1 MGSRVKVWVPP
12 LHDYVGV
19 GENDFGTLS
28 KRFVMNSSSK
38 LFVGN
43 ISFRMSEDDLRDLFS
58 QSGKVVS
65 VAIPTDRD
73 TGRKRGFAFVEME
86 NDGEAQ
92 AAIDA
97 LNGKTIEGREIV
109 VNPSRPRER
118 QYNG

>member
-1 MGSRVKVWVPP
+1 
-12 LHDYVGV
+12 
-19 GENDFGTLS
+19 
-28 KRFVMNSSSK
+28 MNTSSK

-43 ISFRMSEDDLRDLFS
+43 ISFRMTEDDLRSLFS
-58 QSGKVVS
+58 QSGKVLS

-86 NDGEAQ
+86 NQDEAQ

-97 LNGKTIEGREIV
+97 FNGKTIEGREIV

-118 QYNG
+118 QFNQ

>member
-1 MGSRVKVWVPP
+1 
-12 LHDYVGV
+12 
-19 GENDFGTLS
+19 
-28 KRFVMNSSSK
+28 MNSSSK

-43 ISFRMSEDDLRDLFS
+43 ISFKLTEDDLRELFS

-86 NDGEAQ
+86 NQNEAE
-92 AAIDA
+92 AAISQF
-97 LNGKTIEGREIV
+97 NGKTVDGREIV

-118 QYNG
+118 QFNG

>member
-1 MGSRVKVWVPP
+1 M
-12 LHDYVGV
+12 
-19 GENDFGTLS
+19 
-28 KRFVMNSSSK
+28 MNNK

-43 ISFRMSEDDLRDLFS
+43 ISFKMSEADLHELFS
-58 QSGKVVS
+58 QSGKVLS

-86 NDGEAQ
+86 NDHDAQ

-97 LNGKTIEGREIV
+97 FNGKSIQGREIV

-118 QYNG
+118 QTSDNLRRGS